1 MANPSVLQEQLE
13 ILAGTRRQGNQGKAA
28 VRYDDFNAQMGTK
41 TNQADFETYQASV
54 TQSLA
59 DQSTAL
65 ADAQTTLQTNIDAL
79 NDAKSNIVRTIN
91 TYTGI
96 SQTLALVDAGNVVHM
111 TNASAKTLT
120 VPPNASV
127 AFPTGTQIDVRCS
140 GGGKLTFAPGS
151 GVTIESYN
159 SKYGLESLRF
169 ATLLKV
175 GTNTW
180 ALDGALV
187 A

>member
-1 MANPSVLQEQLE
+1 MASSSVLQEQLE
-13 ILAGTRRQGNQGKAA
+13 ILAGTRRQGNQGKSA
-28 VRYDDFNAQMGTK
+28 VRYEDFNKQIGTK
-41 TNQADFETYQASV
+41 TNQTDFETYQASV

-59 DQSTAL
+59 DQTTAL
-65 ADAQTTLQTNIDAL
+65 SDAEAALQADIDAL
-79 NDAKSNIVRTIN
+79 DDTKSNIVRTIN
-91 TYTGI
+91 TYTGT
-96 SQTLALVDAGNVVHM
+96 SQTLALDDAGNVVHM

-127 AFPTGTQIDVRCS
+127 AFDVGTQIDVRCS

-175 GTNTW
+175 ATNTW

-187 A
+187 T

>member
-28 VRYDDFNAQMGTK
+28 VRYEDFNAQMGTK
-41 TNQADFETYQASV
+41 TNQTDFETYQASV

-65 ADAQTTLQTNIDAL
+65 TDAQTALQADIDGL
-79 NDAKSNIVRTIN
+79 SGTKSNVTRTIN
-91 TYTGI
+91 AYTGTTH
-96 SQTLALVDAGNVVHM
+96 TLSLVDAGNVVWM
-111 TNASAKTLT
+111 TNVGAKTLT

-127 AFPTGTQIDVRCS
+127 AFPTGTQIDNFCS
-140 GGGKLTFAPGS
+140 GGKLTFVPGS
-151 GVTIESYN
+151 GVTIFSYN
-159 SKYGLESLRF
+159 SKFGLESFRF
-169 ATLLKV
+169 ATLLKID
-175 GTNTW
+175 TNVW

-187 A
+187 T